1 MKNIY
6 IVMIKEELENSTS
19 IETCKAFQT
28 KKQANQYMKTLKPLF
43 DEGETSFYVEV
54 CPFEFE
60 EVKCI

>member
-1 MKNIY
+1 
-6 IVMIKEELENSTS
+6 MIKEELENSTS

-28 KKQANQYMKTLKPLF
+28 KKQANEYMKTLKPLF